1 MVCVWTLFHYDC
13 VYFHIYLVKTSS
25 FLLRLFIFHFFYRKK
40 KSSFRSAL
48 CCFVETTNQFMLL
61 VPADLLCS
69 SDWQAFFSPLLLSRT
84 WVLWQRSWGSWGW
97 RKAADLLSRWSGD
110 FTYCNKQLGL
120 QTQAWSSNTTFNFS
134 SSTPS
139 SLSLDKSTNHS
150 NTVWLFRSV
159 FYSVIYVT
167 SLTRSRPMR
176 GEEGVSCRAVAFFG
190 VWNCNRKY

>member
-1 MVCVWTLFHYDC
+1 MFELFSTMTAFIFIFVWWKPVPLC
-13 VYFHIYLVKTSS
+13 CSSSS
-25 FLLRLFIFHFFYRKK
+25 FTFFTEKKNLLLDQHFVVLWRRQI
-40 KSSFRSAL
+40 SL
-48 CCFVETTNQFMLL
+48 CCWYQLIFCAPLI
-61 VPADLLCS
+61 DRR
-69 SDWQAFFSPLLLSRT
+69 FFPPLLLSRT

-134 SSTPS
+134 YSTPS

-176 GEEGVSCRAVAFFG
+176 GEEGVSCRAVAFSG
-190 VWNCNRKY
+190 VVDWNCNRKY